1 MKTQRFPAKPPCQK
15 PTLKLIEWGVQNV
28 YLAKNGV
35 LPITSLLF
43 LKILFQFKK
52 LLKRVDLMY
61 RLPKLHKLIW
71 CTSYLS
77 LSAGVSLKGA
87 FFPAS
92 ILSRGCLSIIC
103 VKEIKIEGGFTICSG
118 EKLKFIYI

>member
-15 PTLKLIEWGVQNV
+15 PTLKLIEWRVQNI

-61 RLPKLHKLIW
+61 RLPKLHKLI
-71 CTSYLS
+71 
-77 LSAGVSLKGA
+77 
-87 FFPAS
+87 
-92 ILSRGCLSIIC
+92 
-103 VKEIKIEGGFTICSG
+103 
-118 EKLKFIYI
+118 